1 MSFILLVGDRHSG
14 KTSTCQRLAEL
25 LHARGLP
32 PAGVVAPA
40 VHRAGRCVGYN
51 VVDLA
56 TGRTTLLATTDGLGV
71 EQVGQ
76 FGFLAEGLALGRAVL
91 ETAAETP
98 HGLVIVDEV
107 GPLELTGGGW
117 AKQLDRLIHRP
128 GLALFTIRRGFAA
141 AAARRW
147 KVPAWGIYKLAKGSD
162 KVIAAVIKLV
172 ETDRG

>member
-1 MSFILLVGDRHSG
+1 
-14 KTSTCQRLAEL
+14 
-25 LHARGLP
+25 
-32 PAGVVAPA
+32 
-40 VHRAGRCVGYN
+40 VGYD

-76 FGFLAEGLALGRAVL
+76 FSFLAEGLALGRAAL

-117 AKQLDRLIHRP
+117 SKQLDRLAGRP
-128 GLALFTIRRGFAA
+128 GCTLLAVRRDLAA
-141 AAARRW
+141 EVARRW
-147 KVPAWGIYKLAKGSD
+147 NVPAWGIYKLAKGSD
-162 KVIAAVIKLV
+162 TVIDAVIKLV